1 MVGLLSR
8 VESIVLARWEEIHE
22 VQGLGISDEW
32 SGCTC
37 AWSPLN
43 SSRKRPSRKRATKTF
58 VLSVLK
64 YILVP
69 VARASCV
76 GN

>member
-1 MVGLLSR
+1 MVGLLGR
-8 VESIVLARWEEIHE
+8 VESVVLARWEEIHE
-22 VQGLGISDEW
+22 VQGLGISGGW

-37 AWSPLN
+37 VCSPLN
-43 SSRKRPSRKRATKTF
+43 SSRKRSSRKRATKTF

-64 YILVP
+64 CILVP